1 MTRPTS
7 GRPAARPGSRPVA
20 LVAVLLLAFL
30 LAACSGG
37 GGGAA
42 EPDADP
48 SLGGGEPTTLS
59 LKSLE
64 TTLRPG
70 VVSGRLPRATRQ
82 RTVRAVGRVVDGWID
97 AAYVGGDYPR
107 RDFRGAFPGFTRGAR
122 RQALADDRLMSNQAI
137 GGRIDGVRPVH
148 RVVLVDVLAV
158 GGHAVGATAR
168 VRLGFRT
175 TGQVERRFV
184 VRARLALSRTDGWQ
198 VFAYDASEGSVA

>member
-1 MTRPTS
+1 MLTRPTS
-7 GRPAARPGSRPVA
+7 GPPAARPGGRLLA
-20 LVAVLLLAFL
+20 LAGGLLLAL
-30 LAACSGG
+30 LLSACSGG
-37 GGGAA
+37 GGVA
-42 EPDADP
+42 EHDPDP
-48 SLGGGEPTTLS
+48 SLGAGAPTTLS

-70 VVSGRLPRATRQ
+70 VVSGRLPREARQ
-82 RTVRAVGRVVDGWID
+82 RTLRAVGRVVDGWID

-107 RDFRGAFPGFTRGAR
+107 RDFRHAFPGFTRSAR
-122 RQALADDRLMSNQAI
+122 LQARADGHLMSNQAI
-137 GGRIDGVRPVH
+137 GARIDGVRPVH

-175 TGQVERRFV
+175 TGRVERRFV